1 MRSAAASSTVSPAEA
16 MATVPI
22 PPDDKE
28 RVAALRRLRLLDT
41 PPEPAFD
48 RITRAVARLLGVP
61 TALVTLVDADRQWF
75 KSCVGL
81 DATETP
87 RELSFC
93 AHVVARREPMVVL
106 DTHKDPV
113 FADHPV
119 VVANPKVRFYAGAP
133 LITSDGYALGTLC
146 AVDYA
151 PRPDFSDIDRQR
163 LVDLAGAVVD
173 AIEARRISHFLRS
186 QTDLLQTTVDAIG
199 DGISAFDAN
208 LKLVAWNRQFLALFD
223 MPERLGRKG
232 TDFAEFIRYMAQQGE
247 YGPGDPEVY
256 VADRVATVRRWEPR
270 QLERRRPNGR
280 VISIRS
286 VPLPGGGMVNSYADV
301 TEARRRT
308 EELEQQTRLFR
319 LFEQVAAIANEA
331 RDLETALQRVL
342 DEVCAYTGW
351 PVGNAM
357 VRADDSS
364 EFVTTDRWHIGDP
377 RYASF
382 PEASR
387 GLRFG
392 MGVGAAGRVM
402 ASHRLEWLP
411 DIREFKAFRRGKIA
425 NELGLMASFAFPVFA
440 RGEVCAVL
448 QFYNDRVTPVD
459 PGMFPVMDFA
469 SAQLSRVAEREQ
481 MARVKNEF
489 VSTVSHELRTPL
501 TSIAGALELIDAG
514 VTGAL
519 PEKAQEMVRIAYQN
533 SQRLIRLI
541 NDILDIEKIESGR
554 MAFERKHVAL
564 RPLVERAVH
573 ETQSFAAGYKAT
585 LRFLPG
591 DDLMAWVDPDRFLQV
606 VTNLLSNAAKFSPPE
621 GVVDVLLVRDEGQ
634 IRLSVVDRGPGIPEN
649 FRNRLFEKFAQAD
662 SSDRRA
668 KGGTGLGLA
677 IVKGIVER
685 FGGTISFETALGTGT
700 TFHIDLPEGNES
712 STAAATPERPRVLVL
727 EDDIA
732 SAALLEAICRDIGC
746 DCDVAHSTVGAR
758 RLVAERPFTLL
769 ITDVMLPGQSGI
781 DFLHELRTTARTRN
795 LPVIVVSS
803 EATSGG
809 YAAQAAALGIVE
821 WLEKPIDAR
830 QVMGLVESIVAGHK
844 AQARPS

>member
-1 MRSAAASSTVSPAEA
+1 MAA
-16 MATVPI
+16 VPI

-48 RITRAVARLLGVP
+48 RITRAVARMLAVP

-75 KSCVGL
+75 KSRLGL
-81 DATETP
+81 EAEETP

-93 AHVVARREPMVVL
+93 AHVVARREPMVIL

-119 VVANPKVRFYAGAP
+119 VVAVPKVRFYAGAP
-133 LITSDGYALGTLC
+133 LITSDGFALGTLC

-151 PRPDFSDIDRQR
+151 PRVEFSDADRQR
-163 LVDLAGAVVD
+163 LIDLAGAVVD
-173 AIEARRISHFLRS
+173 AIEARRVSHFLRAQS
-186 QTDLLQTTVDAIG
+186 ELLQTTVDAIG
-199 DGISAFDAN
+199 DGVSAFDAN
-208 LKLVAWNRQFLALFD
+208 LKLTVWNRKFLELLEFPD
-223 MPERLGRKG
+223 KLGRKG
-232 TDFAEFIRYMAQQGE
+232 TDFAEFIRHNARRGE
-247 YGPGDPEVY
+247 YGPGNVDEQ
-256 VADRVATVRRWEPR
+256 VAQRVTAAREFRARRF
-270 QLERRRPNGR
+270 ERRRPDGR
-280 VISIRS
+280 TIEIKGVA
-286 VPLPGGGMVNSYADV
+286 LPGGGFVTTYADV
-301 TEARRRT
+301 TENRRRT
-308 EELEQQTRLFR
+308 EELEQQARLFR

-331 RDLETALQRVL
+331 RDLETALQRVI

-357 VRADDSS
+357 VRADNSS
-364 EFVTTDRWHIGDP
+364 EFVTTDRWHTRDP

-411 DIREFKAFRRGKIA
+411 DIREFRASRRGQIA

-448 QFYNDRVTPVD
+448 QFYNDRVTPVE
-459 PGMFPVMDFA
+459 PAMFPVMDFA
-469 SAQLSRVAEREQ
+469 TAQLSRVAEREM

-519 PEKAQEMVRIAYQN
+519 PEKTQEMVRIAYHN

-554 MAFERKHVAL
+554 MAFDRKLQPL
-564 RPLVERAVH
+564 RPLIERAIH
-573 ETQSFAAGYKAT
+573 ETQSFAAGFKAT

-591 DDLMAWVDPDRFLQV
+591 EELAAWVDTDRFLQV
-606 VTNLLSNAAKFSPPE
+606 VTNLLSNAAKFSPAE
-621 GVVDVLLVRDEGQ
+621 GMVDVRLQRHEGR
-634 IRLSVVDRGPGIPEN
+634 ICLSVADRGPGIPES
-649 FRNRLFEKFAQAD
+649 FRNRVFEKFAQAD

-677 IVKGIVER
+677 IVKSIVER
-685 FGGTISFETALGTGT
+685 FGGTISFDTELGAGT
-700 TFHIDLPEGNES
+700 TFHVDLPESGDQAPS
-712 STAAATPERPRVLVL
+712 GRSAAPRRPRVLIL

-732 SAALLEAICRDIGC
+732 SATLLEAICRDIGC

-758 RLVAERPFTLL
+758 HLTAERPYDLL
-769 ITDVMLPGQSGI
+769 ITDVMLPGQDGI
-781 DFLHELRTTARTRN
+781 TFLDELRAGARAGPSRDRGVLGGDRRRLRSTRR
-795 LPVIVVSS
+795 PARHRRMGR
-803 EATSGG
+803 EAG
-809 YAAQAAALGIVE
+809 
-821 WLEKPIDAR
+821 
-830 QVMGLVESIVAGHK
+830 
-844 AQARPS
+844 

>member
-1 MRSAAASSTVSPAEA
+1 MTL
-16 MATVPI
+16 VPI

-48 RITRAVARLLGVP
+48 RITRAAARMLGVP

-87 RELSFC
+87 REFSFC

-113 FADHPV
+113 FVDHPA
-119 VVANPKVRFYAGAP
+119 VVASPKVRFYAGAP

-146 AVDYA
+146 AVDYT
-151 PRPDFSDIDRQR
+151 PRPDFSDTDRQR

-173 AIEARRISHFLRS
+173 AIEARRASQFLRT
-186 QTDLLQTTVDAIG
+186 QTELLQATVDAIG
-199 DGISAFDAN
+199 DGISVFDAN
-208 LKLVAWNRQFLALFD
+208 LRLTVWNRKFLELLEFPD
-223 MPERLGRKG
+223 KLGRKG
-232 TDFAEFIRYMAQQGE
+232 MAFAEFIRHNAGRGE
-247 YGPGDPEVY
+247 YGPGDADDQ
-256 VADRVATVRRWEPR
+256 VAQRVAAAREFRAHR
-270 QLERRRPNGR
+270 FERRRPDGR
-280 VISIRS
+280 VIEIQG
-286 VPLPGGGMVNSYADV
+286 VPLPQGGFVTTYSDV
-301 TEARRRT
+301 TEIRLRT
-308 EELEQQTRLFR
+308 EALEQQARLFR
-319 LFEQVAAIANEA
+319 LLEQVAATANEA
-331 RDLETALQRVL
+331 RDLETALQRVV

-351 PVGNAM
+351 PVGNAL
-357 VRADDSS
+357 VRDDDSS
-364 EFVTTDRWHIGDP
+364 EIVTTDRWHIGDP

-392 MGVGAAGRVM
+392 MGVGAVGRVM

-448 QFYNDRVTPVD
+448 QFYNDRVTPVE

-514 VTGAL
+514 VTGEL
-519 PEKAQEMVRIAYQN
+519 PEKAHEMVRIAFQN

-554 MAFERKHVAL
+554 LTFERKQAAL
-564 RPLVERAVH
+564 RPLIERALH
-573 ETQSFAAGYKAT
+573 ETQSFAAGFKVT

-591 DDLMAWVDPDRFLQV
+591 DELLAWVDPDRFLQA

-621 GVVDVLLVRDEGQ
+621 GVVDVILVRRDSKV
-634 IRLSVVDRGPGIPEN
+634 RLSVVDRGPGIPEN

-685 FGGTISFETALGTGT
+685 FGGTISFETVLGAGT
-700 TFHIDLPEGNES
+700 TFHIDLPEGNEPS
-712 STAAATPERPRVLVL
+712 LAVAVPARPRVLVL

-732 SAALLEAICRDIGC
+732 SAALLEAICRDVGC

-758 RLVAERPFTLL
+758 RLIAERPFTLL
-769 ITDVMLPGQSGI
+769 ISDVMLPGQSGI
-781 DFLHELRTTARTRN
+781 DFLHELRTVARTQN
-795 LPVIVVSS
+795 LPVIIVSS
-803 EATSGG
+803 EATSSG

-821 WLEKPIDAR
+821 WLEKPVDAR
-830 QVMGLVESIVAGHK
+830 QVMGLVESIVAGRQT
-844 AQARPS
+844 QARPS